1 MAHRRRLLRSRQ
13 PTLLSPGEKTGR
25 ARVPSRPAWVT
36 LKAISAGVYHSLAPE
51 EDGIIVA
58 RGDNADIELLAEAT
72 AICDDYWVWTMLIAK
87 SF

>member
-1 MAHRRRLLRSRQ
+1 
-13 PTLLSPGEKTGR
+13 
-25 ARVPSRPAWVT
+25 
-36 LKAISAGVYHSLAPE
+36 VYHSLAPE

-58 RGDNADIELLAEAT
+58 RGDNAAIELLAEAT